1 MSSRRTASQI
11 LAAFAADFDFSR
23 LGEDHVARCGR
34 ALADTIAVAIA
45 AQNEPAVRRACD
57 YVETLMPPLA
67 GGQGRNS
74 YGVASLWG
82 RGQQSTVEGAALFNG
97 IAAHALDFDDASS
110 PMSGHPSV
118 ALFPC
123 LIALAEARDIGGSR
137 LAGAYVVGFETCCK
151 LGRAL
156 DLTHYSRGW
165 HMTATIGT
173 IAAAAACSHL
183 LKLDAER
190 ITHAIGLALAQTGG
204 TRENFGTDAKS
215 FQAGQVN
222 AAAIRAALLAE
233 RGFTASPR
241 ALDGKAGFTSLYS
254 CAEDITPA
262 LATLGSL
269 PLEID
274 GSGIEVKK
282 YPACY
287 GIHRPLDGLF
297 DLMAERSF
305 GLEDVERIDI
315 ETSYGVLSPLV
326 RHPPRNGTEGKFS
339 MEYTIAA
346 AIADRGIRLSS
357 YSDEAVTRCSVTPYM
372 SRIAAREVTATMTPR
387 WASIAI
393 VFKNGQIRKRRIDA
407 LRGSP
412 RSPLSDEE
420 LLAKVSDCI
429 SWGRSAVRPADLL
442 EATQR
447 LGTTSIRD
455 LITMVER
462 PNLSVQEMQD
472 ARAI

>member
-1 MSSRRTASQI
+1 MSFSGTASQI
-11 LAAFAADFDFSR
+11 VAAFAANFDPSR
-23 LGEDHVARCGR
+23 LGEDHVVRCGR
-34 ALADTIAVAIA
+34 ALADTMAVAIA
-45 AQNEPAVRRACD
+45 AQNEAVVRRACD
-57 YVETLMPPLA
+57 YVETLTPPLA
-67 GGQGRNS
+67 GAQGRHD
-74 YGVASLWG
+74 GMASLWG

-118 ALFPC
+118 ALLPC
-123 LIALAEARDIGGSR
+123 LLALAEARHIEGIRVAS
-137 LAGAYVVGFETCCK
+137 AYVVGFEICCK
-151 LGRAL
+151 LGQSL

-165 HMTATIGT
+165 HMTATMGT
-173 IAAAAACSHL
+173 IGAAAACGHL
-183 LKLDAER
+183 LRFDAER

-215 FQAGQVN
+215 FQAGQLN

-233 RGFTASPR
+233 RGFTASPH
-241 ALDGKAGFTSLYS
+241 ALDGKAGFTNLYS
-254 CAEDITPA
+254 GGEDIAPA
-262 LATLGSL
+262 LATLGSQ

-274 GSGIEVKK
+274 GSGVEVKK

-297 DLMAERSF
+297 DLMAERGF
-305 GLEDVERIDI
+305 GLEDVEHIDI
-315 ETSYGVLSPLV
+315 ETSYGSLAPLV

-357 YSDEAVTRCSVTPYM
+357 YSDEAVTRRSIAPYLD
-372 SRIAAREVTATMTPR
+372 RIAAREVTATMTPR

-412 RSPLSDEE
+412 QSPLSDEE
-420 LLAKVSDCI
+420 LLAKVSDCL
-429 SWGRSAVRPADLL
+429 SWGRSAVRPAELL

-455 LITMVER
+455 LITIIER
-462 PNLSVQEMQD
+462 PNLSAQEVQ
-472 ARAI
+472 

>member
-11 LAAFAADFDFSR
+11 VAGFAANFDSSR
-23 LGEDHVARCGR
+23 LREAHVLRVGR
-34 ALADTIAVAIA
+34 ALADTMAVAIA
-45 AQNEPAVRRACD
+45 AQNEPVVRRACH
-57 YVETLMPPLA
+57 YIETLTPPLTEVR
-67 GGQGRNS
+67 GGRHS
-74 YGVASLWG
+74 RMASLWG

-110 PMSGHPSV
+110 PMSGHPSI
-118 ALFPC
+118 ALLPC
-123 LIALAEARDIGGSR
+123 LIALAEVRHIEGIRVAS
-137 LAGAYVVGFETCCK
+137 AYVVGFEVCCK

-165 HMTATIGT
+165 HMTATMGT
-173 IAAAAACSHL
+173 IGATAACGHL
-183 LKLDAER
+183 LGFDAER

-204 TRENFGTDAKS
+204 TRENFGTDAKA
-215 FQAGQVN
+215 FQAGQAN
-222 AAAIRAALLAE
+222 AAAIRAVLLAE
-233 RGFTASPR
+233 RGFTASPH
-241 ALDGKAGFTSLYS
+241 ALDGGAGFTKLYS
-254 CAEDITPA
+254 GGENIAPA
-262 LATLGSL
+262 LATLGSQ

-305 GLEDVERIDI
+305 ELEDVERIDI
-315 ETSYGVLSPLV
+315 ETSYGVLAPLV

-346 AIADRGIRLSS
+346 AIADRGVRLSS
-357 YSDEAVTRCSVTPYM
+357 YSDEAVTRPSIAPYLG
-372 SRIAAREVTATMTPR
+372 RIATREVTATMIPR
-387 WASIAI
+387 WASIAV
-393 VFKNGQIRKRRIDA
+393 VFKDGQIRKRRIDA

-412 RSPLSDEE
+412 QSPLSDEE

-429 SWGRSAVRPADLL
+429 SWGCSSVRPADLL

-447 LGTTSIRD
+447 LGTTSTRD
-455 LITMVER
+455 LIAMIER
-462 PNLSVQEMQD
+462 PNLQAQELQ
-472 ARAI
+472 

>member
-1 MSSRRTASQI
+1 MSSCGTASPVI
-11 LAAFAADFDFSR
+11 AAFAANFDSSK
-23 LGEDHVARCGR
+23 LGEDRVALCGR
-34 ALADTIAVAIA
+34 ALADTMAVAIA

-67 GGQGRNS
+67 GGHGRNH
-74 YGVASLWG
+74 GMASLWG

-118 ALFPC
+118 VLLPC
-123 LIALAEARDIGGSR
+123 LIALAEAHDIEGSR
-137 LAGAYVVGFETCCK
+137 VASAYVVGFEICCK

-156 DLTHYSRGW
+156 DLKHYSRGW
-165 HMTATIGT
+165 HMTATMGT
-173 IAAAAACSHL
+173 IGATVACGHL

-190 ITHAIGLALAQTGG
+190 ITNAIGLALAQTGG

-215 FQAGQVN
+215 FQAGQAN

-233 RGFTASPR
+233 RGFTASPH
-241 ALDGKAGFTSLYS
+241 ALDGRAGFTHLYS
-254 CAEDITPA
+254 GGEDIAPA
-262 LATLGSL
+262 LAALGNE

-297 DLMAERSF
+297 DLMAECSF
-305 GLEDVERIDI
+305 GLEDVERVDI
-315 ETSYGVLSPLV
+315 ETSYGALAPLL
-326 RHPPRNGTEGKFS
+326 RRPPRDGTEGKFS

-346 AIADRGIRLSS
+346 AIADRGIRLST
-357 YSDEAVTRCSVTPYM
+357 YADEAVTRHNIAPYLG
-372 SRIAAREVTATMTPR
+372 RIVAREVTATMTPR

-412 RSPLSDEE
+412 QLPLSDEE
-420 LLAKVSDCI
+420 LLAKVSDCM
-429 SWGRSAVRPADLL
+429 SWGRSAIRPDDLV

-447 LGTTSIRD
+447 LGTTSVRA
-455 LITMVER
+455 LIAMIER
-462 PNLSVQEMQD
+462 PNLPVQEVH
-472 ARAI
+472 